1 MIVVGMVRYYY
12 RAWNILSQRTFNK
25 FKSIKN
31 YVSLMAS
38 SIHHFHF
45 STKFSFSALNIIF
58 SMAAAGWVSWNTR
71 DGDDAPV
78 S

>member
-1 MIVVGMVRYYY
+1 
-12 RAWNILSQRTFNK
+12 
-25 FKSIKN
+25 
-31 YVSLMAS
+31 MAS

-58 SMAAAGWVSWNTR
+58 SMAVAGWVSWNTR

>member
-1 MIVVGMVRYYY
+1 MDGTVLTTVQYAVFTS
-12 RAWNILSQRTFNK
+12 L
-25 FKSIKN
+25 IKRITN

-45 STKFSFSALNIIF
+45 STKFSFSALNTIF
-58 SMAAAGWVSWNTR
+58 SMAVAGWVSWNTR